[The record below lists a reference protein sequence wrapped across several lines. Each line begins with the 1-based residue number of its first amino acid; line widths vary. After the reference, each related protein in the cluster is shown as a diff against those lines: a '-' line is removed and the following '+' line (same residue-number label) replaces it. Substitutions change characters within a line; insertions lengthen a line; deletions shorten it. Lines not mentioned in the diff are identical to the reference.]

1 MRTSYV
7 KNALVMVVI
16 LLFIGVAVQPS
27 IATVQ
32 PEKIDGKPDI
42 EGVGAQLRI
51 AINEK
56 FENYES
62 KPKLAGFWDIIDN
75 LLVLLEKIL
84 KQFSCHIL
92 TDYFKLIRLID

>member
-1 MRTSYV
+1 
-7 KNALVMVVI
+7 MVVI

-42 EGVGAQLRI
+42 EGAGAQLRI

-75 LLVLLEKIL
+75 LLGLIEKIGL
-84 KQFSCHIL
+84 KIGVYIFLIL
-92 TDYFKLIRLID
+92 FTICFL